1 MLSVLLCLIG
11 ALELPVLVS
20 KGEVQIGEA
29 VQCTV
34 DLSGFEGAELVL
46 AEEVFDPGSSWFVVT
61 DPVIERSSGG
71 RAVLSWSLFAL
82 EPEAGALPVPLLSL
96 SGEAVGLLAPSLV
109 VSGALAEGEDAP
121 RPARGFHS
129 PEMDSEASGGGPWWL
144 FIGGLA
150 VIAFVLWSL
159 RRRPGKLAEPEQ
171 SLSSRLDQLR
181 SEVDGDALMVAAL
194 HSEVTHLLR
203 VAYGDDSSGWSD
215 EEWVERA
222 ELSESQRADLR
233 GVFSSCAEVKYG
245 GARPTRFAVE
255 ETLQRAQALI
265 SQSEE
270 VAA

>member
-1 MLSVLLCLIG
+1 MLSLLLCLVG
-11 ALELPVLVS
+11 TLELPVLIS

-29 VQCTV
+29 VHCTV
-34 DLSGFEGAELVL
+34 DLSDLKGAEPVI
-46 AEEVFDPGSSWFVVT
+46 AEEAFDPGSSWVVVT
-61 DPVIERSSGG
+61 PPVIERTAGG

-82 EPEAGALPVPLLSL
+82 EPEAGALPVPLLTL
-96 SGEAVGLLAPSLV
+96 SGESIDLVAPV
-109 VSGALAEGEDAP
+109 IDVAGALAEGEDAP

-129 PEMDSEASGGGPWWL
+129 PDMDSEASGDGPWL
-144 FIGGLA
+144 LIAGGLA
-150 VIAFVLWSL
+150 VLAFWSL
-159 RRRPGKLAEPEQ
+159 RRRPAKQTELE
-171 SLSSRLDQLR
+171 LSFSSQLEQLR
-181 SEVDGDALMVAAL
+181 SEMDGDALRVAAL
-194 HSEVTHLLR
+194 HRELTHLLR
-203 VAYGDDSSGWSD
+203 AAYGDDSSGWSD
-215 EEWVERA
+215 EEWIERA